1 MNDNTQTQTLA
12 ATLTLVEKQE
22 PKKLVPKC
30 TANIDTYVHNHSN
43 VIANSYLDYIMIL
56 RNALPRSFIIWTS
69 LSLSLSLSL
78 TPSLF
83 PLLLLYQS
91 KLIYSSMDP
100 ILNGPMFVG
109 AWTSLAI
116 ASIGVFSRANHICL
130 FHGDMWSPPRWT
142 PHAYAFVLLFL
153 PLICSIRLLSSSTI
167 SFSFFLPHI
176 GTHFGVD
183 ARACATRHRL
193 GSGSV
198 RRHRRCPT

>member
-1 MNDNTQTQTLA
+1 
-12 ATLTLVEKQE
+12 
-22 PKKLVPKC
+22 
-30 TANIDTYVHNHSN
+30 
-43 VIANSYLDYIMIL
+43 
-56 RNALPRSFIIWTS
+56 
-69 LSLSLSLSL
+69 
-78 TPSLF
+78 
-83 PLLLLYQS
+83 
-91 KLIYSSMDP
+91 MDP

-130 FHGDMWSPPRWT
+130 FHDDMWPPPRWT

-198 RRHRRCPT
+198 RRHRRCRCWAHRRCPTWIGLLTTNNLQASVQAVCPSVSVTSYFTLHLFHTHTRIQ